1 MAFNN
6 DYSYT
11 FTRYLS
17 RQDKAKVNL
26 KKTLMTLI
34 KDIRTTIWEWIGP
47 VAPMPPHF
55 CTTASDLVSDI
66 SGSIAGFRFLGWLIV
81 EIECDD
87 GTVGIGNAALAP
99 HACKATID
107 TYLKPLLIGANP
119 MDTEYLWESMYR
131 RTLPFGRKG
140 IGMTAISALDLALWD
155 AKGKI
160 LNQPVFNLLGGR
172 TKTKIPVYASRL
184 YSQPLGALFEEAKSY
199 ADQGFRAVKLRFGWG
214 PKDGIE
220 GINKNLELIKTV
232 REAVGSDIDI
242 MGDAYMGWNLEYAK
256 RMIRLVEPLNMRWI
270 EEPVISDDLAGY
282 ASLRA
287 MNKVS
292 ISGGEHE
299 YTLHGFRQALAL
311 GAYDIAQF
319 DVNRV
324 GGITAAQKITALCEA
339 NDVTVVPHAGQMH
352 NYHITMASYTGP
364 MSEYFP
370 KVPVEVGNELFWYI
384 FDGEA
389 EAEGG
394 FINLSDKSSGFGLT
408 IKDPV
413 PKEFKLTR

>member
-1 MAFNN
+1 M
-6 DYSYT
+6 
-11 FTRYLS
+11 TR
-17 RQDKAKVNL
+17 
-26 KKTLMTLI
+26 I

-160 LNQPVFNLLGGR
+160 LKQPVFNLLGGR

-256 RMIRLVEPLNMRWI
+256 RMVRLVEPLNIRWI

-287 MNKVS
+287 MNKVA

-394 FINLSDKSSGFGLT
+394 FINLSDKASGFGLT